1 MGGTSE
7 HPAVAAVA
15 ALTAAGVREFVICAG
30 ARNSA
35 LVAVVAAAPGWVRVW
50 HHFEERSAAFF
61 ALGRVRAGGRPV
73 AVCTTSGTAVAEVL
87 PAVIE
92 GHYGGLPLVVL
103 SADRPRRYRGTGAPQ
118 AIEQAG
124 IFQGYARAVDC
135 EGEVPDLRG
144 WNGEGPLQVNV
155 CLEEPGAADWE
166 RLRAGGEKLVEG
178 EWRERQVVERPEAGR
193 LVVGRLVLA
202 GDVRPGEEDEAA
214 AVALMAGGA
223 VWAEASSGLRDHPWL
238 AGRVIEGGEAAL
250 RGWPVRQV
258 VRVGGVPTCRFWRD
272 LEDRE
277 EIEVVAVNRTG
288 FSGLARGALTVR
300 EWREGMLGDLVEE
313 DAERWLARGRAMRRK
328 FLELCGRLPGSE
340 PALVAGLAERIPR
353 GSEVLTGNSLAVRE
367 WNLAA
372 PVGMGH
378 RVHALRGANGID
390 GNVSAFFGLASEV
403 EEAWCLVGDLTAL
416 YDLAAPW
423 VLPQM
428 ASGRRRVVVMNN
440 GGGRIFSRL
449 PGLRGMNERELGL
462 MENPH
467 AWGFR
472 GWAEQW
478 GMGWHGGDGA
488 WLRGGGMG
496 AVEEEHAVIELIP
509 DAEETEAFWV
519 AWVRETMEI
528 GL

>member
-1 MGGTSE
+1 MQCGGKLFE
-7 HPAVAAVA
+7 MHAAVVSCGSEYFRA
-15 ALTAAGVREFVICAG
+15 MLEHAMVESGSRAFEMHEVQPRVLER
-30 ARNSA
+30 
-35 LVAVVAAAPGWVRVW
+35 VVEWLYSG
-50 HHFEERSAAFF
+50 E
-61 ALGRVRAGGRPV
+61 LGEI
-73 AVCTTSGTAVAEVL
+73 SDVAEGL
-87 PAVIE
+87 ALLE
-92 GHYGGLPLVVL
+92 GSRFLGV
-103 SADRPRRYRGTGAPQ
+103 
-118 AIEQAG
+118 
-124 IFQGYARAVDC
+124 
-135 EGEVPDLRG
+135 
-144 WNGEGPLQVNV
+144 
-155 CLEEPGAADWE
+155 E
-166 RLRAGGEKLVEG
+166 RLEAQCVAWLCAHVE
-178 EWRERQVVERPEAGR
+178 ASSC
-193 LVVGRLVLA
+193 
-202 GDVRPGEEDEAA
+202 
-214 AVALMAGGA
+214 GA

-300 EWREGMLGDLVEE
+300 EWREGLLGDLVEE
-313 DAERWLARGRAMRRK
+313 DAEPWLARGRAMRRK

-449 PGLRGMNERELGL
+449 PGLRGMNGRELGL

-488 WLRGGGMG
+488 WLRGGGLG